1 MLVNVEE
8 TEEVRLPNGSIVPV
22 SSLDEKCRMHMKVID
37 KLRDDIAQKNYELQ
51 VYRVALAAKR
61 DAFNKI
67 LGEYHRD

>member
-22 SSLDEKCRMHMKVID
+22 SSLDEKYRMHMKVID